1 MSRHRTLIFVAA
13 TASTVLWALS
23 CGDGTTEPP
32 PDPPRPTTVT
42 VSPASSRLAA
52 LGATVQLR
60 AEVLDQYGQV
70 MSGVAVGW
78 SSSDAAVTAVDASG
92 LVTAAGNGAATITAT
107 AGPASGSAAVAV
119 LQEVSTVA
127 ITPAADTVV
136 ERDTLR
142 LAAEATD
149 ANGHVIAGAEFSWA
163 SSDDAVAM
171 VDPAGLV
178 TGVGAGEVEVTA
190 TSAGVVGRA
199 ELLVEASVPTTVA
212 VTPDTLE
219 FTALSDAVRLMA
231 EVRDQIGRLME
242 GERVAWAS
250 GDTLVAV
257 VDPSGLVRAA
267 GNGMATITAKAGEA
281 VGRVAVM
288 VSQVVSTVEVAPAA
302 DTVVERDTLRLAAEA
317 TDANGHVVAEAEFTW
332 ASSDDAVA
340 MVDPAGLV
348 TGVGVGEVE
357 VTATSAGVVGRAE
370 LLVEASVPTTVAV
383 TPDTLEFTA
392 LSDAVRLMAEVRDQI
407 GRLME
412 GERVAWASGDTLVAV
427 VDPSGLVRAAGNG
440 MATITAKAGE
450 AVGRVAV
457 MVSQV
462 VSTVEVAPAA
472 DTVVERDTLRLAA
485 EATDAN
491 GHVVAEAEFTW
502 ASSDD
507 AVAMVDPAGLVTGV
521 GVGEVEVTATSAGVK
536 GRAELLVEAPVPTT
550 VAVTPDTLE
559 FTALRD
565 TVRLM
570 AEVRD
575 QIGRLMEGERVAW
588 ASGDTLVAVVDPSG
602 LVRAAGNGAATITA
616 KAGEAVGSAAVMVS
630 QAAGSV
636 VVSRPVDTIAPG
648 DTLRFAAEA
657 YDRNGHR
664 VGAEFTWSSNDISV
678 ATVDGSG
685 VVRGVAEGAATI
697 TATTDS
703 AQGTAEITVTNPDR
717 AVLVT
722 LYEATDGPNWVN
734 SEGWLSDA
742 PLDEWYGV
750 DIDGFGRVIGLNL
763 QGRWDR
769 ERREWIPHGL
779 QGSIPAELASLTNLR
794 HLRLNHNALAG
805 SIPTEL
811 GSLSSLESLGVDNN
825 SLTGPI
831 PTELGSLAALRF
843 LSLGGN
849 ELTGVIPSEL
859 GGLSSLENL
868 GVYNNSLTGSI
879 PTELGSLAALRSLSL
894 GGNKLSGPIPTE
906 LGNLSNL
913 EDLSLGWNELTGPM
927 PRSLLQ
933 LVNLTW
939 LYFLSNDGLC
949 APGTAEFATWLEGM
963 EESEG
968 PFCNQADREALE
980 VLFETAGGNGWTRSD
995 GWLAT
1000 PVLEEWHGVRADSHG
1015 RVEALDLTRNGLEG
1029 ELTPAMGNL
1038 VRMTRLRL
1046 GGNALSGRLPFSLAE
1061 LSLVELHYDHTEL
1074 CAPTDEAFREWL
1086 SAIASHQ
1093 GTGLDCLSV
1102 RGVLKTLYEATDGPN
1117 WVNSEGWL
1125 SDAPLDEWYG
1135 VDIDGFG
1142 RVVGLS
1148 LQGRWD
1154 RERREWIP
1162 HGLQGSIPAELAS
1175 LTNLRYLQLNHNA
1188 LAGSIPTELG
1198 SLSSLESLQLYG
1210 NELTGSI
1217 PTELGSLA
1225 ALRYLSLGGN
1235 ELTGVIPSELG
1246 SLSSLESLGVGNNS
1260 LTGPIPTELGSLAAL
1275 RSLSLGGN
1283 KLSGPIPTELGSLS
1297 SLESLG
1303 VGNNSLTGPIP
1314 TELGSLAALRSLS
1327 LGGNKLSGPIP
1338 TELGNLSNL
1347 EDLSLGWNELTGP
1360 MPRSLL
1366 QLVNLTWLYFLSND
1380 GLCAP
1385 GTAEFATWLEGMEES
1400 EGPFCNQADREALE
1414 VLFETAGG
1422 NGWTRSEG
1430 WLATQAL
1437 EEWHGVTADALGRVS
1452 ALDLSGN
1459 GLAGKV
1465 PNWGR
1470 GALVHLTELRI
1481 GENADLVGRLPLSL
1495 ADLSLRVLHYAGTG
1509 VCAPAD
1515 EAFARWLNSIPS
1527 HEGTGIECAPLS
1539 DREILEIVYGAT
1551 AGPDW
1556 TNSENWLT
1564 DRPLR
1569 EWHGVGVDSRGR
1581 VTGLGLTFNR
1591 IAGSIPPELGSLTH
1605 LQDLSLGGFSYR
1617 LAGGIPPELGNLANL
1632 RSLSLFQTGLKGRIP
1647 SQLGGL
1653 ANLRRLSLGYNQL
1666 AGSIPLE
1673 LGNLVNLS
1681 SLDLQENELTGAIP
1695 RELADLANLERLDL
1709 TGNELTGSIPA
1720 QLGDLGKLG
1729 VLSLGRNRLTGS
1741 LPTELRSLGNLK
1753 GLYVGH
1759 NDLTGAIPREFG
1771 TLTGLRGLALSGNIN
1786 MSGALPSSLTNL
1798 RSLEILEASGT
1809 QLCAPSDPRFLEWLD
1824 QLPSHRVVRCG
1835 TAPAMAYL
1843 VQPVQS
1849 RDFPVPLVAGEGA
1862 LLRVF
1867 VTATQQN
1874 EERLPPV
1881 RASFHLNG
1889 ALAHVADIPGKPG
1902 PIPTDVDEGSLG
1914 ASANGVIPGEVV
1926 QPGLEMVIEIDPDE
1940 TLDPALGV
1948 VRRIPETGRLSVD
1961 VRDMPVLNLTV
1972 IPFLWTTSPDSAIL
1986 DHTAGMVADPYG
1998 HELLAETRV
2007 LLPVGGL
2014 QVAAHEPVL
2023 TSSNSMFALIGE
2035 TGAIRAL
2042 EGGGGHWMG
2051 MMSGPIT
2058 GAGGVAY
2065 KPGRVSASAPSVSTI
2080 AHELGHNMSL
2090 SHAPCGGAGGPD
2102 PAFPYGDGS
2111 SGAWGFDLDRGILV
2125 RPSRPDLMSYCGPEW
2140 VSDYHFSK
2148 ALRFR
2153 LADEGDASPA
2163 MVAESAASLLLW
2175 GGVDSTGTPFIEPA
2189 FVVDAPP
2196 ALPASVGEY
2205 VITGRDGGG
2214 GELFSLRFAMPEV
2227 ADGDGSSSFAFVLPV
2242 QPGWQGNLAT
2252 ITLSGP
2258 GGDVTLD
2265 GGSDQPMTIL
2275 RDPRTRRVRAILRDV
2290 PGPDLARTD
2299 VAGALGLGQGLET
2312 RFSRGIPDSAAWR
2325 R

>member
-178 TGVGAGEVEVTA
+178 TGVGA
-190 TSAGVVGRA
+190 
-199 ELLVEASVPTTVA
+199 
-212 VTPDTLE
+212 
-219 FTALSDAVRLMA
+219 
-231 EVRDQIGRLME
+231 
-242 GERVAWAS
+242 
-250 GDTLVAV
+250 
-257 VDPSGLVRAA
+257 
-267 GNGMATITAKAGEA
+267 
-281 VGRVAVM
+281 
-288 VSQVVSTVEVAPAA
+288 
-302 DTVVERDTLRLAAEA
+302 
-317 TDANGHVVAEAEFTW
+317 
-332 ASSDDAVA
+332 
-340 MVDPAGLV
+340 
-348 TGVGVGEVE
+348 GEVE

-831 PTELGSLAALRF
+831 PTELGSLAALRYLSLGGNELTGVIPSELGSLSSLESLGVDNNSLTGPIPTELGSLAALRY

-868 GVYNNSLTGSI
+868 SVDNNSLTGPI
-879 PTELGSLAALRSLSL
+879 PTELGSLAALRSLFLGGNELTGVIPSELGGLSSLENLGVDNNSLTGPIPAELGSLAALRSLSL

-980 VLFETAGGNGWTRSD
+980 VLFETAGGNGWTRSE

-1142 RVVGLS
+1142 RVVGLN

-1198 SLSSLESLQLYG
+1198 SLSSLESLG
-1210 NELTGSI
+1210 VDNNSLTGPI

-1246 SLSSLESLGVGNNS
+1246 GLSSLENLSVYNNS

-1275 RSLSLGGN
+1275 RYLSLGGN
-1283 KLSGPIPTELGSLS
+1283 ELTGVIPSELGGLS
-1297 SLESLG
+1297 SLENLG
-1303 VGNNSLTGPIP
+1303 VDNNSLTGPIP
-1314 TELGSLAALRSLS
+1314 AELGSLAALRSLS

-1422 NGWTRSEG
+1422 NGWTRSDG

-1452 ALDLSGN
+1452 ALDRSGN

-1470 GALVHLTELRI
+1470 GALVHLSELRI

-1527 HEGTGIECAPLS
+1527 HEGTGIECPPLS

-1824 QLPSHRVVRCG
+1824 QLPSPRVVRCG

-1986 DHTAGMVADPYG
+1986 DHTAGLVADPYG